1 MLVADEVSF
10 ETYLFTK
17 TRKREYLE
25 ALQSWIMSRLYI
37 TKIEDVPDFDAMMG
51 EEVVEWLE
59 DHELSYELQVKLFPE
74 TTLEEDY
81 EEMG

>member
-1 MLVADEVSF
+1 
-10 ETYLFTK
+10 
-17 TRKREYLE
+17 
-25 ALQSWIMSRLYI
+25 MSRPYI
-37 TKIEDVPDFDAMMG
+37 TKIEDVPDFNAMTG